1 MYIQRASI
9 RNIRSISELEWS
21 PDTGMEPGWHVV
33 LGDNGSGKSSFL
45 RSLRPKNLYPEHVF
59 VWENYLYAC
68 GTCNGPKRN
77 HFMVFAADGSAVD
90 VTWKPGQPVT
100 PPAAGEPLLLHPR
113 KENPLDFMML
123 DLRDT
128 FEFVPTAA
136 RNSREF
142 ERAKYTIELLRL
154 NLRDDQKVARR
165 EAYGNYR
172 ARLAEFIHRRD
183 SGVARKR
190 LDLLIAAMGRIA
202 DPTVW

>member
-1 MYIQRASI
+1 
-9 RNIRSISELEWS
+9 
-21 PDTGMEPGWHVV
+21 
-33 LGDNGSGKSSFL
+33 
-45 RSLRPKNLYPEHVF
+45 
-59 VWENYLYAC
+59 
-68 GTCNGPKRN
+68 
-77 HFMVFAADGSAVD
+77 
-90 VTWKPGQPVT
+90 
-100 PPAAGEPLLLHPR
+100 
-113 KENPLDFMML
+113 MML

-172 ARLAEFIHRRD
+172 ARLVEFIHRRD

-190 LDLLIAAMGRIA
+190 LDLSIAAMGRIA
-202 DPTVW
+202 HPTVW